1 MTRFGSRDSETW
13 MRLSLALL
21 LAIVFSLLAGCR
33 RPTRAA
39 YMLTS
44 PASLI
49 ERSTQDRP
57 DDVVAPQVHVVY
69 AVASDGTDRRLDVD
83 GTIARSVLAWNGWLA
98 RESGG
103 GRIRLDTAD
112 GRLDVTFVR
121 LRSSEAEY
129 ASEGPYVRDRIEREL
144 GLQAPHKMYAV
155 YFDGPSMMSC
165 GGSFWPPA
173 KPGNVVALYL
183 RGTPPGA
190 PACAE
195 NPFAANVDA
204 PGYLELA
211 MLHEVFHG
219 LGATAQ
225 CAPNHVSAGHV
236 GDEARDLM
244 YAGSQPWRPT
254 WLDVGRNDYWGHGR
268 ADCTDVARSPFV
280 AW

>member
-1 MTRFGSRDSETW
+1 MFL
-13 MRLSLALL
+13 RLLVSAVLL
-21 LAIVFSLLAGCR
+21 LAPTGAMAKNIVIAN
-33 RPTRAA
+33 
-39 YMLTS
+39 
-44 PASLI
+44 
-49 ERSTQDRP
+49 
-57 DDVVAPQVHVVY
+57 DD
-69 AVASDGTDRRLDVD
+69 GL
-83 GTIARSVLAWNGWLA
+83 
-98 RESGG
+98 
-103 GRIRLDTAD
+103 
-112 GRLDVTFVR
+112 
-121 LRSSEAEY
+121 SS
-129 ASEGPYVRDRIEREL
+129 
-144 GLQAPHKMYAV
+144 
-155 YFDGPSMMSC
+155 
-165 GGSFWPPA
+165 
-173 KPGNVVALYL
+173 NVVALYL
-183 RGTPPGA
+183 RGTPSGA

-244 YAGSQPWRPT
+244 YAGSQPWRPS